1 MEQIKIS
8 GLNFSYPD
16 SDGKSLT
23 NVNLSIR
30 EGDFLLIFGR
40 SGCGKTTF
48 LKQLK
53 PAVTP
58 FGKRSGSILF
68 CGTEI
73 GALSLREQSG
83 RIGYVSQ
90 SPDNQI
96 VTDKVWHELAF
107 GLESLGCDSGTIR
120 LRVAE
125 MASFFGIQS
134 WFFRPVTD
142 LSDGQRQILNLASVM
157 VMQPEVLLLDEP
169 TSQLDPVATSNF
181 VQMLRKINEELGVT
195 VVVSEHHLEEVLPV
209 CSRVVFMEKGRIAAD
224 TRPSEIGGAMKKLNS
239 DMAAALPACVRICA
253 EFETGETPVTVK
265 GARQWLERRVRPR
278 PKTGPKAGPGGRRR
292 PEKKEE
298 PAVVLDDVWFR
309 YDRKSADIVR
319 GVSLKIRRGVLYSIL
334 GGNGVGKSTLLSV
347 IGGIGRPYR
356 GKVTL
361 LGRDLERIGR
371 GERYRGLLG
380 CLPQDPRDLFRRST
394 VGQDLEDMADEAC
407 RGGAAAGARLSGL
420 VDFFRLKP
428 LLGRHPFD
436 LSGGELQCAA
446 LAKVLLTEPKI
457 LLLDE
462 PTKGIDSVFKKKLAD
477 LFAALKRAG
486 KTIVMVSHDLDFC
499 ASCSDDSA
507 LMFNGEILSEN
518 ATRKFFIGNSFYT
531 TSANRIARRV
541 FPEALTCE
549 EVIRSCREH
558 PAGG

>member
-1 MEQIKIS
+1 
-8 GLNFSYPD
+8 
-16 SDGKSLT
+16 
-23 NVNLSIR
+23 
-30 EGDFLLIFGR
+30 
-40 SGCGKTTF
+40 
-48 LKQLK
+48 
-53 PAVTP
+53 
-58 FGKRSGSILF
+58 
-68 CGTEI
+68 
-73 GALSLREQSG
+73 
-83 RIGYVSQ
+83 
-90 SPDNQI
+90 
-96 VTDKVWHELAF
+96 
-107 GLESLGCDSGTIR
+107 
-120 LRVAE
+120 
-125 MASFFGIQS
+125 
-134 WFFRPVTD
+134 
-142 LSDGQRQILNLASVM
+142 
-157 VMQPEVLLLDEP
+157 
-169 TSQLDPVATSNF
+169 
-181 VQMLRKINEELGVT
+181 
-195 VVVSEHHLEEVLPV
+195 
-209 CSRVVFMEKGRIAAD
+209 
-224 TRPSEIGGAMKKLNS
+224 
-239 DMAAALPACVRICA
+239 
-253 EFETGETPVTVK
+253 
-265 GARQWLERRVRPR
+265 
-278 PKTGPKAGPGGRRR
+278 

-380 CLPQDPRDLFRRST
+380 CLPQDPRNLFRRST